1 MNWPFLIL
9 LVLHV
14 GGAII
19 AFGPTFA
26 IPIIGSMGGK
36 EPMHS
41 NFALRINE
49 RLEKGL
55 ILPLAIVQII
65 TGIGL
70 IWTAPIDLAK
80 ALWLDIAIVLYIIA
94 LAIAFMNQLPVTV
107 KLIEATKNPPPP
119 PPAGTPAPSG
129 PPPHIA
135 ALVRRL
141 QIGGMTVS
149 VLLVIIIIMMVLGT
163 NGALGPSL

>member
-1 MNWPFLIL
+1 MDWIFLIFL
-9 LVLHV
+9 LLHI

-26 IPIIGSMGGK
+26 LPIIGGMGGK
-36 EPMHS
+36 EPAHT
-41 NFALRINE
+41 NFALRISE
-49 RLEKGL
+49 RIERGL
-55 ILPLAIVQII
+55 ILPLAMVQIV

-70 IWTAPIDLAK
+70 IWFAPVNLFK
-80 ALWLDIAIVLYIIA
+80 ALWLDVAIVLYIIA

-119 PPAGTPAPSG
+119 PPAGSPAPTG

-135 ALVRRL
+135 AMVRRL
-141 QIGGMTVS
+141 QMGGMALTVL
-149 VLLVIIIIMMVLGT
+149 LLVIITLMVLGS
-163 NGALGPSL
+163 NGVFGSNI